1 MRAVVCVVMLLGLF
15 GCSRD
20 RPRSDVAPTQT
31 ESVADAEVDT
41 LAAAIAALEDA
52 SGDAP
57 IYLHETKVT
66 SVSVIPKTALTNAND
81 TLTNERWRF
90 RPCAVHVTE
99 KTSASLTIRVGEGG
113 EVVSS
118 TAEAPAALSKC
129 LCDAAQKLKFS
140 EPAGGTASVE
150 VALQYA
156 PR

>member
-1 MRAVVCVVMLLGLF
+1 MRAAVCVVLLF
-15 GCSRD
+15 GCSRE
-20 RPRSDVAPTQT
+20 RPRSDVVPPQT
-31 ESVADAEVDT
+31 EIVADAEVDT
-41 LAAAIAALEDA
+41 LAAALAALEDA

-57 IYLHETKVT
+57 IYLHEARVT
-66 SVSVIPKTALTNAND
+66 SVSVTPKTALTNAND
-81 TLTNERWRF
+81 TLSSERWRF
-90 RPCAVHVTE
+90 RPCAVHVTA

-113 EVVSS
+113 DVVSS